1 MLKFK
6 NAEGKIIILCDV
18 DEMIAIQC
26 ATTMC
31 QRGFEN
37 VFILSGGMRVIG
49 QKLPRGLITGSL
61 PYEAYQALDTKK
73 RIVRRYNPKDK
84 HPADSLKKRFSSDDL
99 AMLSDDL
106 DVLLTQ
112 PSDAGSRLS
121 KGGSKLTD
129 RRTKSQTSI
138 GSTTSRMSKPWK

>member
-37 VFILSGGMRVIG
+37 VFVVRFVI
-49 QKLPRGLITGSL
+49 
-61 PYEAYQALDTKK
+61 
-73 RIVRRYNPKDK
+73 
-84 HPADSLKKRFSSDDL
+84 
-99 AMLSDDL
+99 
-106 DVLLTQ
+106 
-112 PSDAGSRLS
+112 
-121 KGGSKLTD
+121 
-129 RRTKSQTSI
+129 
-138 GSTTSRMSKPWK
+138 